1 MKLLLL
7 TTLLTLSSCGMTIC
21 VTLGGG
27 DTNTTNMTQHQ
38 LIEHYRARGE
48 KLIAKRGEKLLI
60 EQSFENTITNFD
72 TATLRALGEETSL
85 PPRMK
90 WLKAATSDVDR
101 SGDIITISG
110 GELENFRRNPQYLWM
125 HGKTIEPVHTI
136 GRIVR
141 IVRTQ
146 NVLYALAE
154 YAPEA
159 SSALADKVHALD
171 KAGLL
176 PANSIGFHPIEWKPN
191 EHGGITFLKWELLEI
206 SKVELPANAN
216 AVDE

>member
-1 MKLLLL
+1 
-7 TTLLTLSSCGMTIC
+7 MTIC

>member
-1 MKLLLL
+1 MTLLLL
-7 TTLLTLSSCGMTIC
+7 ILLTT
-21 VTLGGG
+21 
-27 DTNTTNMTQHQ
+27 MTQHE

-48 KLIAKRGEKLLI
+48 KLIAKRGEKLVI
-60 EQSFENTITNFD
+60 EQTFD
-72 TATLRALGEETSL
+72 NELNRSDSATLAALGEQTNL
-85 PPRMK
+85 PPRM
-90 WLKAATSDVDR
+90 DR

-141 IVRTQ
+141 IVRTE
-146 NVLYALAE
+146 NILFALAE
-154 YAPEA
+154 YAPEG
-159 SSALADKVHALD
+159 SSALADKVYALD

-191 EHGGITFLKWELLEI
+191 EHGGITFTKWELIEI
-206 SKVELPANAN
+206 SKVELPANAA

>member
-1 MKLLLL
+1 
-7 TTLLTLSSCGMTIC
+7 
-21 VTLGGG
+21 
-27 DTNTTNMTQHQ
+27 MTQHE

-48 KLIAKRGEKLLI
+48 KLITKRGEKLVI
-60 EQSFENTITNFD
+60 EQTFD
-72 TATLRALGEETSL
+72 NILGPQDSATLAALGEETNL
-85 PPRMK
+85 PQRMK
-90 WLKAATSDVDR
+90 WIKAATSDIDR
-101 SGDIITISG
+101 LGDIVIISG

-146 NVLYALAE
+146 NVLFALAE
-154 YAPEA
+154 YAPEGN
-159 SSALADKVHALD
+159 SSLADKVYALD
-171 KAGLL
+171 KVGLL

-191 EHGGITFLKWELLEI
+191 EHGGITFLKWELIEI

>member
-21 VTLGGG
+21 VTSGGG
-27 DTNTTNMTQHQ
+27 DTNTNNMTQHQ

-48 KLIAKRGEKLLI
+48 KLIAKRGEKLVI
-60 EQSFENTITNFD
+60 EQTFDNAVNKSD
-72 TATLRALGEETSL
+72 TATLRALGEETNL

-90 WLKAATSDVDR
+90 WLKAATGDIDR

-146 NVLYALAE
+146 NVLFALAE
-154 YAPEA
+154 YAPEGN
-159 SSALADKVHALD
+159 SSLADKVYALD
-171 KAGLL
+171 KVGLL
-176 PANSIGFHPIEWKPN
+176 PANSIGFHPIQWKPN
-191 EHGGITFLKWELLEI
+191 EHGGITFLRWELIEI

>member
-1 MKLLLL
+1 
-7 TTLLTLSSCGMTIC
+7 MT
-21 VTLGGG
+21 
-27 DTNTTNMTQHQ
+27 HHE

-48 KLIAKRGEKLLI
+48 KLITKHGEKLII
-60 EQSFENTITNFD
+60 EQTFEKAFAGSD
-72 TATLRALGEETSL
+72 SATLRSLGEETNL

-90 WLKAATSDVDR
+90 WLKAATSDIDR
-101 SGDIITISG
+101 TGDIITISG

-146 NVLYALAE
+146 NVLFALAE
-154 YAPEA
+154 YAPEG
-159 SSALADKVHALD
+159 SSSLADKVASLD
-171 KAGLL
+171 AAGLL
-176 PANSIGFHPIEWKPN
+176 PANSIGFHPIQWKPN

-206 SKVELPANAN
+206 SKVELPANAA